1 MLRPTT
7 DEPAP
12 VDGVILVQ
20 MTHADLDQ
28 VLAIER
34 ESFASPWQR
43 EHFEHELH
51 DNRFSVNRVAKHG
64 DAVVGYASVWHLEG
78 ELRINNIAIHP
89 DCRRHGLGRWL
100 LAALLAEA
108 RDAGCSCATL
118 EVRVSNA
125 AARELYARAGF
136 REVGRRANYYQRE
149 AEDAVLMSTDL

>member
-12 VDGVILVQ
+12 IDGVSLVQ

-51 DNRFSVNRVAKHG
+51 DNRFSRNRVAKRG
-64 DAVVGYASVWHLEG
+64 ADVVSYASVWHLEG

-89 DCRRHGLGRWL
+89 DYRRQGLGRWL

-108 RDAGCSCATL
+108 RNEGCSCASL

-125 AARELYARAGF
+125 VARELYRLAGF
-136 REVGRRANYYQRE
+136 REVGRRSNYYQRE
-149 AEDAVLMSTDL
+149 GEDAVLMTADL